1 MAHREPEVS
10 CQLSNY
16 VFYEFQGIK
25 YDMPDSELTEG
36 DLAVDAVLLLF
47 ASQVRGRFIAWIK
60 LLSLWKRNV
69 RGKKAEG

>member
-1 MAHREPEVS
+1 
-10 CQLSNY
+10 
-16 VFYEFQGIK
+16 
-25 YDMPDSELTEG
+25 MPDSELTEG

>member
-1 MAHREPEVS
+1 
-10 CQLSNY
+10 
-16 VFYEFQGIK
+16 
-25 YDMPDSELTEG
+25 MPDSELTEG

-47 ASQVRGRFIAWIK
+47 ALFYMPHRLFAFILYASQVRGRFIAWIK